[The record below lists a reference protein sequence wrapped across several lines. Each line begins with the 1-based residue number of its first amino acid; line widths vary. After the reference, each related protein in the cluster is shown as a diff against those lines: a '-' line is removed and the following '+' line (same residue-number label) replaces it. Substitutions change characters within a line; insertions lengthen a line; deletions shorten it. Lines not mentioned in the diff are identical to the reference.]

1 MIYFDN
7 ASTTKTFDFVNECI
21 LNELQVDFY
30 NPSSLHTPGFNV
42 RKKLE
47 NTREHIL
54 KMLNARNFN
63 LVFTGSATEANNL
76 AFFQFKRGKALV
88 GAGEHP
94 SVLEVAKHLKNFGF
108 DVQFIPLDREGVV
121 DFEKFKNLLTSDVSF
136 ISIQYVNNETGAIND
151 IKRLSFLAHSFLPHV
166 IFHSDLVQAVG
177 KIDVCLNDLGI
188 DMASISAH
196 KLHGPKGIGAFLYRK
211 SLKPFP
217 HIIGGG
223 QEFAVRS
230 GTEAIHQI
238 IAFDKALEYCLNDRV
253 NAFNRASYIRA
264 RLVDGFEKAKLD
276 FSINGNGSPFI
287 LSVTFYGVRGETLM
301 HALELKNII
310 ISTGSACSSKKTGN
324 STLEAMGRN
333 INEILGNVRIS
344 FAHEQVTDDEIDKT
358 ISAIVECVN
367 KLKG

>member
-1 MIYFDN
+1 MKNGIDVDKYIFDP
-7 ASTTKTFDFVNECI
+7 KI
-21 LNELQVDFY
+21 R
-30 NPSSLHTPGFNV
+30 FNV

-47 NTREHIL
+47 NARAHIL
-54 KMLNARNFN
+54 KMLNASNFN

-94 SVLEVAKHLKNFGF
+94 SVLEVAKHLKNCGF
-108 DVQFIPLDREGVV
+108 DIEFIPLNSNGVI
-121 DFEKFKNLLTSDVSF
+121 DFEKFKNLLTNDVSF
-136 ISIQYVNNETGAIND
+136 ISVQYVNNETGAIND
-151 IKRLSFLAHSFLPHV
+151 IKKLSVLAHSSLPNV

-177 KIDVCLNDLGI
+177 KIDVCLDELGI

-196 KLHGPKGIGAFLYRK
+196 KFHGPKGIGAFLYK
-211 SLKPFP
+211 KTIKPSP

-238 IAFDKALEYCLNDRV
+238 IAFEKALEYCLNDRI
-253 NAFNRASYIRA
+253 NAFNMASYIRS
-264 RLVDGFEKAKLD
+264 RLVDGFENAKLD
-276 FSINGNGSPFI
+276 FTVNSNGSPFI
-287 LSVTFYGVRGETLM
+287 LSVTFCGVRGETLM
-301 HALELKNII
+301 HALELKNIL
-310 ISTGSACSSKKTGN
+310 ISTGSACSSKKIGN

-344 FAHEQVTDDEIDKT
+344 FAHEHITDAEIDKT

-367 KLKG
+367 YLKG